1 MDEAKRP
8 PVQHPAFENK
18 EAKKDSVNPQKGR
31 EYVPDI
37 GQGAAGS
44 SDRITRAY
52 LDSMLLVY
60 RHLGA
65 VPPSTETR
73 ILNRDVSTPIMASA
87 LALLER
93 FDPDGSA
100 AFARGIQRAGAV
112 MWTGWIDNEMF
123 RRVADTGANA
133 VCGVKPFQDNDK
145 IYEAIEKAAEAGA
158 VGICMDIDHCF
169 DDTGADCGFVFG
181 QLGHK
186 SLAEIQSYAAA
197 ASAHGLPFFL
207 KGILDPAD
215 AIVARKLGVAGIVV
229 SHHQGIWCYAAPPAM
244 MLQEIRSAVGSEYP
258 VFADCGVHSGV
269 DVFKYLAA
277 GADAVGV
284 ARELMTAFSK
294 KGADGVYDRIMFM
307 NDELKG
313 TMAKTGRATLKEI
326 DMSAI
331 RFRSGW

>member
-215 AIVARKLGVAGIVV
+215 AIVARKLGVVTPEGKIEADENMATFVPGFFTAGDCN
-229 SHHQGIWCYAAPPAM
+229 GGL
-244 MLQEIRSAVGSEYP
+244 LQVAKAVCDGAIAGNSAI
-258 VFADCGVHSGV
+258 
-269 DVFKYLAA
+269 KYLR
-277 GADAVGV
+277 DL
-284 ARELMTAFSK
+284 RK
-294 KGADGVYDRIMFM
+294 
-307 NDELKG
+307 
-313 TMAKTGRATLKEI
+313 
-326 DMSAI
+326 
-331 RFRSGW
+331 